1 MKSRIISIFLCG
13 FIKLW
18 YMNKRI
24 YIIGGVSIFAIL
36 CLLIFQGV
44 WLNRVIE
51 FKKTDYLNL
60 INNTLSGAVESG
72 FEDYVVDN
80 TARLRYPVS
89 VSVNSD
95 ESLVKFSLNGDTTIM
110 SYNKDTG
117 YSGIFRK
124 VCYDLINDKSE
135 DNIIMLDSVCKLNF
149 RKKGIKDEYILEL
162 INTENGEILASTE
175 ETSSRTKR
183 RIVSSVVELGLKS
196 HHGVIVY
203 FDMPYKAFFRDMAGA
218 LISSFLLL
226 AFLFFCLYYQ
236 IRTIIAQYRESKI
249 REEFMSSL
257 VHELKLPLA
266 TVQNAVTSVKS
277 NGVENLKEEQLKY
290 LDIMY
295 ERTDILNKT
304 VHKLLSVWKQG
315 FKISWNKLNLR
326 ITIDSLVALFD
337 PVLIGKN
344 VTIKVNYQLSVDVI
358 EADDMHFPNAISNL
372 IENAIKY
379 SGDPAEVEIEC
390 KEVEGMV
397 AIAVK
402 DNGIGIPKKFQEKI
416 FDRYF
421 RVQHVRSTD
430 VHSFG
435 LGLSYVKQVIEA
447 HEGVIRLKS
456 EVGEGTTFTVMIPLI
471 KDENN

>member
-1 MKSRIISIFLCG
+1 
-13 FIKLW
+13 
-18 YMNKRI
+18 MNRKI

-44 WLNRVIE
+44 WLNRTIE
-51 FKKTDYLNL
+51 FKKVEYLNL
-60 INNTLSGAVESG
+60 INNTLLEVIESD
-72 FEDYVVDN
+72 FEEYVMRN
-80 TARLRYPVS
+80 QAKGENPVII
-89 VSVNSD
+89 SVNSN
-95 ESLVKFSLNGDTTIM
+95 ESLVKFVLRGDTTIL
-110 SYNKDTG
+110 SYDKDYG
-117 YSGIFRK
+117 YSSIPRK
-124 VCYDLINDKSE
+124 VCYDLIKDQAAES
-135 DNIIMLDSVCKLNF
+135 ILFLDSICTRIF
-149 RKKGIKDEYILEL
+149 DSKGIKEDYILEL
-162 INTENGEILASTE
+162 VNTGNGEILASTE
-175 ETSSRTKR
+175 KSFSRIKR
-183 RIVSSVVELGLKS
+183 RLVSNVVELGLNS

-203 FDMPYKAFFRDMAGA
+203 FDTPYKSFFRGMTGA
-218 LISSFLLL
+218 LVSSFLLL
-226 AFLFFCLYYQ
+226 GLLFFCLYYQ
-236 IRTIIAQYRESKI
+236 IKTIVAQYRESKI
-249 REEFMSSL
+249 REEFMDSL

-277 NGVENLKEEQLKY
+277 YGVENLKEEQLKY
-290 LDIMY
+290 LDITY
-295 ERTDILNKT
+295 ERTDVLNKT
-304 VHKLLSVWKQG
+304 VYKLLSVWKQG
-315 FKISWNKLNLR
+315 FEISWNKLNLR
-326 ITIDSLVALFD
+326 RTIDSLVALFD

-379 SGDPAEVEIEC
+379 SGNPAEVEIEC

-397 AIAVK
+397 VIAIK

-421 RVQHVRSTD
+421 RVQRVRSTD

-435 LGLSYVKQVIEA
+435 LGLSYVKQVVEA
-447 HEGVIRLKS
+447 HEGVVRLKS